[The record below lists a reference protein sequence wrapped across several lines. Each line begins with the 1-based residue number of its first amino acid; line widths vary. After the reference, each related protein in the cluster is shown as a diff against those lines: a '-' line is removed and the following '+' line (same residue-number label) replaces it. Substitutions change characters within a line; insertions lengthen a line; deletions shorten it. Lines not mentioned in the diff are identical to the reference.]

1 MATGHGSWL
10 SYMQIEEAVLWRIE
24 QDLPLWEPMKE
35 ITSDGFQVLPSDTY
49 RRIDVGPMF
58 EKSWATAEKNK
69 LELEELQRHDR
80 KIREAAE
87 KKRKAK

>member
-1 MATGHGSWL
+1 
-10 SYMQIEEAVLWRIE
+10 MQIEEAVLWRIE

-58 EKSWATAEKNK
+58 EKAWATAEKNK